1 MLMTIGGVIYKIA
14 VVASTSS
21 LTLTKPYAGTTSG
34 SVAATV
40 VQDGAD
46 PQDRVLEW
54 GYNQAGDGSF
64 DKPAL
69 QFAYHWALESN
80 WCRQDTHDAT
90 FERHQAITLGGFN
103 GATVEKRTDYGQGW
117 KTGYDFPPG
126 YFLDTHQ
133 KDHEVF
139 QQAFVVDTTSVAV
152 DATGHIVTI
161 SVSNPNVSQIVSVG
175 ATFITTAPFIN
186 ATFLNGLSTYPM
198 VQSVL
203 SDGFTMY
210 LASGG
215 TPNYGP
221 TADYVSVNMVLNY
234 MDLRPAS
241 LCHVGSI
248 TAGQDQ
254 PPTESTLT
262 GTIGGAALVILGV
275 NGSTGPISSGAVTTS
290 FDISGGAKPA
300 CGVGTNWGIGST
312 YIDANGHKWDCS
324 GASLSSSGTWL
335 PTGTFAVNNIG
346 GSPGQGSG
354 FYTNSYQY
362 FGDVTQRP
370 GNFGGGTMF
379 CSSWTDDQDK
389 AGLYISSIN
398 GGATLHCLA
407 ANVGTPATPLTAV
420 LMGGR
425 SGIAL
430 TIYDGGSAALTFDGS
445 QNGTFANKVTLPGT
459 VMTAAAPTVSAN
471 QVSLGGTVASSANTT
486 GGGLTLP
493 LLAAGYLVINVAG
506 TTYKVPYYA
515 S

>member
-1 MLMTIGGVIYKIA
+1 M
-14 VVASTSS
+14 
-21 LTLTKPYAGTTSG
+21 
-34 SVAATV
+34 
-40 VQDGAD
+40 
-46 PQDRVLEW
+46 
-54 GYNQAGDGSF
+54 
-64 DKPAL
+64 
-69 QFAYHWALESN
+69 
-80 WCRQDTHDAT
+80 
-90 FERHQAITLGGFN
+90 
-103 GATVEKRTDYGQGW
+103 
-117 KTGYDFPPG
+117 
-126 YFLDTHQ
+126 
-133 KDHEVF
+133 
-139 QQAFVVDTTSVAV
+139 
-152 DATGHIVTI
+152 
-161 SVSNPNVSQIVSVG
+161 
-175 ATFITTAPFIN
+175 
-186 ATFLNGLSTYPM
+186 
-198 VQSVL
+198 
-203 SDGFTMY
+203 
-210 LASGG
+210 
-215 TPNYGP
+215 
-221 TADYVSVNMVLNY
+221 
-234 MDLRPAS
+234 
-241 LCHVGSI
+241 
-248 TAGQDQ
+248 
-254 PPTESTLT
+254 
-262 GTIGGAALVILGV
+262 
-275 NGSTGPISSGAVTTS
+275 
-290 FDISGGAKPA
+290 
-300 CGVGTNWGIGST
+300 
-312 YIDANGHKWDCS
+312 
-324 GASLSSSGTWL
+324 

-346 GSPGQGSG
+346 GSPGQGYG

-425 SGIAL
+425 AGIAL